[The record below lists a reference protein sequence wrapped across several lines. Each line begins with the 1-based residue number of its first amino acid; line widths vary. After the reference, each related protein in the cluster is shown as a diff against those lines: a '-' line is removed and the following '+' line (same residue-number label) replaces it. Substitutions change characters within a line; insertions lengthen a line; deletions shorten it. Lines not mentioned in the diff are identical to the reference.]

1 MACTDITPV
10 SGVKLTIAVRSH
22 RPTAVVDV
30 APNPEINQSAF
41 NADLPPAFAASAN
54 LEESSHGMY

>member
-10 SGVKLTIAVRSH
+10 SCVKLYIAARSH
-22 RPTAVVDV
+22 LPTAVVDV
-30 APNPEINQSAF
+30 APDPVTNQSAF
-41 NADLPPAFAASAN
+41 NADLPPALAASAN